1 MKSNTFTEVLAKP
14 YFRTKRMFLHLT
26 DILIR
31 DRTKRNS
38 FCSWATFPRFAETIN
53 HEPYA
58 PRINVAFCFNQ
69 NLILQATTTIL
80 SLLHNSPTCSYDIYC
95 VTDITPGQRQTLSQ
109 TIAQVSPQSKVH
121 FLKPNSDYADAQLG
135 TWSDAIYWRC
145 MLPALLPNID
155 QIIYADVDT
164 VFLSDLRAVNEI
176 DFGDKLIAGCFDKPG
191 YINSGFMVMNLKQ
204 IRTENIY
211 PKMIDWAR
219 NNLTKYPD
227 QDMINHVCHGRILPL
242 SRKYNLI
249 VVAAY
254 SMLKNMTIKQYNDL
268 KHPVMLHYA
277 GKLKPWDYSIKSF
290 FTFDIWRKYARMTG
304 LTDK

>member
-1 MKSNTFTEVLAKP
+1 MKSNKFTEALARP
-14 YFRTKRMFLHLT
+14 YFRTKRMLLHLT
-26 DILIR
+26 DFLIR

-38 FCSWATFPRFAETIN
+38 FCSWATFPHFSETIN

-58 PRINVAFCFNQ
+58 PHINVAFCFNQ

-80 SLLHNSPTCSYDIYC
+80 SLLHNSPACTYEIYC
-95 VTDITPGQRQTLSQ
+95 ITDITSKQQQALQKTITLAS
-109 TIAQVSPQSKVH
+109 SKSKIH
-121 FLKPNSDYADAQLG
+121 FLKPNSDYADAKLG

-145 MLPALLPNID
+145 MLPALLPQID
-155 QIIYADVDT
+155 QILYADVDT
-164 VFLSDLRAVNEI
+164 VFLSDLRDVNEI
-176 DFGDKLIAGCFDKPG
+176 DFGDNLIAGCFDKPG

-204 IRTENIY
+204 IRAENKY
-211 PKMIDWAR
+211 PQMIDWAR

-227 QDMINHVCHGRILPL
+227 QDMINHICRGRILQL

-254 SMLKNMTIKQYNDL
+254 SMLKTMTIKQYNEL

-277 GKLKPWDYSIKSF
+277 GKLKPWNYEIKSF
-290 FTFDIWRKYARMTG
+290 LHLIYGENTHA
-304 LTDK
+304 